1 MSFPGLDETNILS
14 VPHFPQEDSKLRAT
28 NLQIRRG
35 GNCPNSLEVLQQ
47 LFQVGD
53 YIKQYLVSCLPQQ
66 SSAATA
72 RILSSFNQDG
82 ASNISFEYCIYRQD
96 STEPASSY
104 IIRGEKTG
112 SRTIVNYNDLL
123 EMTLEEFSKVTANFS
138 SDQDTW
144 WHFEVDHLT
153 CQILLLRL
161 T

>member
-1 MSFPGLDETNILS
+1 MSFPRLNETNTLS
-14 VPHFPQEDSKLRAT
+14 VPHFPEEDSKLRAT

-47 LFQVGD
+47 LFQDGD
-53 YIKQYLVSCLPQQ
+53 SIQPYLVSCLPQQ

-72 RILSSFNQDG
+72 RILSSFSHGQQ
-82 ASNISFEYCIYRQD
+82 SNINFEHCIYRQD

-112 SRTIVNYNDLL
+112 SRTIVNYNDLP
-123 EMTLEEFSKVTANFS
+123 EMALAEFSKITGNFS

-153 CQILLLRL
+153 YQVFF
-161 T
+161 